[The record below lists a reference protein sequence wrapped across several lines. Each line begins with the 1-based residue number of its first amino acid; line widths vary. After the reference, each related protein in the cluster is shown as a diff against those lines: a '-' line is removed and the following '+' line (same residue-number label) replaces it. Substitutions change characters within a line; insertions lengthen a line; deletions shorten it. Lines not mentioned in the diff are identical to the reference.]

1 LATNLDLIS
10 YIFQSKSQDWTFIY
24 TRLAIIP
31 QIGCGGYGM
40 IFAHGWKEILDF
52 LNKSHVTAGLIEH
65 PSE

>member
-1 LATNLDLIS
+1 LDI
-10 YIFQSKSQDWTFIY
+10 IY
-24 TRLAIIP
+24 RRLAIIP

>member
-1 LATNLDLIS
+1 LPTNVDLIS
-10 YIFQSKSQDWTFIY
+10 YILPEQITRLDIIY

-40 IFAHGWKEILDF
+40 IFAHGWKEMLAF
-52 LNKSHVTAGLIEH
+52 LNKSHVTAGLTEH